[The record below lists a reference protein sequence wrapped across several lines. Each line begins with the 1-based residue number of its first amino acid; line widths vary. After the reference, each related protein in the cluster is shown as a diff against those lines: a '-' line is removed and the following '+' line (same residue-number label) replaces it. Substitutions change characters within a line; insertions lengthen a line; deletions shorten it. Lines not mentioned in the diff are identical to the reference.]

1 MEKKWVYSG
10 LILLVVL
17 VSGLF
22 HMGHIKE
29 EEGIRIE
36 AEDSSKPVDDKKSD
50 LDTVNKIYIHL
61 YGAVKNPDV
70 YEVREDA
77 RLFEIIE
84 IAGGLLEDA
93 AKGSVN
99 LARKVV
105 DGEQIYVAFEGDEQ
119 SAYAIDIL
127 QGKVSLNQGTKEQ
140 LMTLTGIG
148 EVRAKAII
156 NHRTQKGPF
165 EKIEDIMLVEGI
177 KEAMFEKIKDD
188 IGL

>member
-1 MEKKWVYSG
+1 MKTKWVYGG

-17 VSGLF
+17 LAGLF
-22 HMGHIKE
+22 YRGQTNIE
-29 EEGIRIE
+29 DDIRIE
-36 AEDSSKPVDDKKSD
+36 TESSNQLVDDEKD
-50 LDTVNKIYIHL
+50 GFEAVNKIYIHV

-70 YEVREDA
+70 YEVSEDA
-77 RLFEIIE
+77 RLFEVIE
-84 IAGGLLEDA
+84 IAGGLMDDA

-99 LARKVV
+99 LARKVM
-105 DGEQIYVAFEGDEQ
+105 DGEQIYVSFEGEEQ
-119 SAYAIDIL
+119 SAYALDIL

-156 NHRTQKGPF
+156 SHRTQNGPF
-165 EKIEDIMLVEGI
+165 VKIEDIMLVEGI

>member
-1 MEKKWVYSG
+1 MKTKWVYAG
-10 LILLVVL
+10 VILLVVL
-17 VSGLF
+17 L
-22 HMGHIKE
+22 MGWFYMGQINKDGSIHIE
-29 EEGIRIE
+29 TENSSSSSDEDQDAFE
-36 AEDSSKPVDDKKSD
+36 A
-50 LDTVNKIYIHL
+50 TNKIYVHV

-77 RLFEIIE
+77 RLFEVIE
-84 IAGGLLEDA
+84 IAGGLTEDA

-99 LARKVV
+99 LARKVM
-105 DGEQIYVAFEGDEQ
+105 DGEQIYVSFEGDEQ
-119 SAYAIDIL
+119 TSYSMDMI

-156 NHRTQKGPF
+156 NHRTQNGPF
-165 EKIEDIMLVEGI
+165 IKIEDIMLVEGI

>member
-1 MEKKWVYSG
+1 MKTKWLYGGV
-10 LILLVVL
+10 ILLIVL
-17 VSGLF
+17 VSGF
-22 HMGHIKE
+22 FYMGQIKE

-36 AEDSSKPVDDKKSD
+36 AEESSKPVDDKKGA
-50 LDTVNKIYIHL
+50 LETVNKIFIHV

-77 RLFEIIE
+77 RLFEVIE
-84 IAGGLLEDA
+84 IAGGLEEDA

-105 DGEQIYVAFEGDEQ
+105 DGEQIYVSFEGDEQ

-148 EVRAKAII
+148 EVRATAII

-165 EKIEDIMLVEGI
+165 KKIEDIMLVEGI

>member
-1 MEKKWVYSG
+1 
-10 LILLVVL
+10 
-17 VSGLF
+17 
-22 HMGHIKE
+22 MGQINKE
-29 EEGIRIE
+29 DGIRIE
-36 AEDSSKPVDDKKSD
+36 TEKSSKAVDDD
-50 LDTVNKIYIHL
+50 QEVFETVNKIYIHL

-70 YEVREDA
+70 YEVSEDA
-77 RLFEIIE
+77 RLFEVIK

-119 SAYAIDIL
+119 SAYAMDTI

-148 EVRAKAII
+148 EVRASAII
-156 NHRTQKGPF
+156 KHRTQKGPF
-165 EKIEDIMLVEGI
+165 IKIEDIMLVEGI